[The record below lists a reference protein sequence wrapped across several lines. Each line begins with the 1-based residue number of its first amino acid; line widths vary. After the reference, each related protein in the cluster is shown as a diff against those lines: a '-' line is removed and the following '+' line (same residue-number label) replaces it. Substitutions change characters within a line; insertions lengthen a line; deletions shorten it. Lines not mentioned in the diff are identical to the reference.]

1 MPSIDPK
8 TATWIMAAFTLI
20 GIAGQT
26 PMPVWIPMIIAV
38 DIQSTC
44 VWLALLGNGVG
55 TALHMISSAS
65 SGPMVK

>member
-1 MPSIDPK
+1 MISPN
-8 TATWIMAAFTLI
+8 TAAIIMGLFTLI

-26 PMPVWIPMIIAV
+26 PLPAWIPSVAAM

-55 TALHMISSAS
+55 TYMHLTSSPAPGALT
-65 SGPMVK
+65 K